1 MVPVN
6 IAALSGATPAVIN
19 ADFGPPT
26 LLRVDGPAQVWLYH
40 SASCGMD
47 LFLYP
52 DATGTPRVTSVVPDG
67 TDPQACVESFQRAPT
82 TAAALSVHAAA
93 SYD

>member
-1 MVPVN
+1 MAPVN

-40 SASCGMD
+40 SATCGMD

-52 DATGTPRVTSVVPDG
+52 DAAGTPRVTSVVPDG
-67 TDPQACVESFQRAPT
+67 ADPQACVESFQRPPT
-82 TAAALSVHAAA
+82 TAAALAVRPVT